1 MEINNYLFKY
11 ILYMENGN
19 KGDKG
24 IIIIN
29 NGNKNKSHFQYVNKV
44 TNALIANNGNALL
57 KAYSNNMN
65 KLITIVEIIKR
76 QINNSCNITYSIGKD
91 NFKNKLTEY
100 IQAHI
105 SVDINNGDNIAQLKQ
120 ILSYEKSSQMNNIC
134 VNTKEEDDN
143 DIDND
148 IINNISNYFN

>member
-1 MEINNYLFKY
+1 
-11 ILYMENGN
+11 MENGN

-76 QINNSCNITYSIGKD
+76 HINNSINITYSIGKD

-143 DIDND
+143 EIDND

>member
-1 MEINNYLFKY
+1 
-11 ILYMENGN
+11 MENGN

-24 IIIIN
+24 VIIIN

-44 TNALIANNGNALL
+44 TNALIANNGNTFL

-76 QINNSCNITYSIGKD
+76 HVNNSCSITYSIGKD

-105 SVDINNGDNIAQLKQ
+105 NVDINNGDNITQLKQ
-120 ILSYEKSSQMNNIC
+120 MLSYEKSSQMNNIC
-134 VNTKEEDDN
+134 VNTKEENDN
-143 DIDND
+143 EIDND

>member
-1 MEINNYLFKY
+1 
-11 ILYMENGN
+11 MENGN

-44 TNALIANNGNALL
+44 TNALIANNGHALL

-76 QINNSCNITYSIGKD
+76 HINNSINITYSIGKD

-100 IQAHI
+100 IQAYI
-105 SVDINNGDNIAQLKQ
+105 NVDINNGDNITQLKQ

-143 DIDND
+143 EIDND

>member
-1 MEINNYLFKY
+1 
-11 ILYMENGN
+11 MENGN

-76 QINNSCNITYSIGKD
+76 HINNSINITYSIGKD

-100 IQAHI
+100 IQAYI
-105 SVDINNGDNIAQLKQ
+105 NVDINNGDNITQLKQ

-143 DIDND
+143 EIDND
-148 IINNISNYFN
+148 IITNISSYFN